1 MDRLAAHVIATA
13 ALTLTLATVPVLF
26 ADASHAATRP
36 ASPDVSAA
44 NPSSWQAAAALP
56 ATGARSIHPPRPAEA
71 QTASA
76 APAEAAAAGSAS
88 PATWTDSLPQAQR
101 PCPDVQQVGGTA
113 HALYHGMIA
122 FSVRQYY
129 SASCRTYYGYSY
141 AWQQF
146 RRLHVRYDVGMAV
159 YEAPGDSI
167 DGARTY
173 AGGKGGPA
181 YWSGAVHGAKDG
193 CSQGE
198 GHYFYYPAG
207 SKYRFEEADTVSP
220 RVCA

>member
-44 NPSSWQAAAALP
+44 KSSSWQAADIRTAAD
-56 ATGARSIHPPRPAEA
+56 ARSIHPPRTAEA
-71 QTASA
+71 QTA
-76 APAEAAAAGSAS
+76 PARAAAAGSVS
-88 PATWTDSLPQAQR
+88 PATWTDTLPQAQR
-101 PCPDVQQVGGTA
+101 PCPDVQQVGRTV

-129 SASCRTYYGYSY
+129 SASCRSYYGYSY

-159 YEAPGDSI
+159 YEAPSDTI

-173 AGGKGGPA
+173 AGGAGGPA
-181 YWSGAVHGAKDG
+181 YWSGAVRGAKGG

-207 SKYRFEEADTVSP
+207 SKYRFEEADALSP